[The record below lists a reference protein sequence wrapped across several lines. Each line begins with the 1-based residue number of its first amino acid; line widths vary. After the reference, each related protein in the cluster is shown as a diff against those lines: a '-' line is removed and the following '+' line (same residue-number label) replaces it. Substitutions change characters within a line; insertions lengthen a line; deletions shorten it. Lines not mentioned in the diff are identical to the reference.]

1 MTKCYPNVANCV
13 DYVMIICVFV
23 LLMGSVE
30 FFLAFILYT
39 EVVTFYIEINQGV
52 SWVPGKRLANSL
64 NFL

>member
-1 MTKCYPNVANCV
+1 
-13 DYVMIICVFV
+13 MIICVFV

-52 SWVPGKRLANSL
+52 SWVPGKRQANSL